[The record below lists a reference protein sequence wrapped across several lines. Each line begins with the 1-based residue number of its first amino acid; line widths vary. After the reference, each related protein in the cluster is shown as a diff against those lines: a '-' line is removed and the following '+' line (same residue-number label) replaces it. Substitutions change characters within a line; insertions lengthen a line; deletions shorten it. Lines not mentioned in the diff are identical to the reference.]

1 MQTCDFLVIRSG
13 IIGINIAK
21 ELLNRFPLAK
31 IVLIDLNAVSH
42 VFTCSIPFSKFVV
55 DKIEILIKKEVK

>member
-31 IVLIDLNAVSH
+31 IVLI
-42 VFTCSIPFSKFVV
+42 
-55 DKIEILIKKEVK
+55 KKEVK